1 MKSVLRHG
9 TFPLFFVGF
18 NGAALALIAAGA
30 GDAARYALL
39 LAALAT
45 MLVIERAI
53 PWQPEWNRSHG
64 DVASDLAH
72 GIVNTLLTY
81 ALVSALPRLTALLP
95 WPALWPAHW
104 PLAVQVLAAVLVL
117 DLGVAAVHHASHRSG
132 WLWRFHA
139 IHHGATRL
147 YGFNGWMKHP
157 AHQLLET
164 GVGMTPLLLL
174 GVTQPVGQAVAFAVA
189 IQLLLQHSNADLR
202 TGPLRRVFATAEV
215 HRFHHAR
222 GPAGDV
228 NFGLFTT
235 LWDHL
240 AGSFHDERGAAPR
253 APGSVGLEGASEP
266 RRYRREL
273 AKPFG

>member
-1 MKSVLRHG
+1 MKPLLRYG
-9 TFPLFFVGF
+9 TFPLFFLGF
-18 NGAALALIAAGA
+18 NGIALALIAAGA
-30 GDAARYALL
+30 GDATRYALL
-39 LAALAT
+39 LLALGT
-45 MLVIERAI
+45 MLALERAI
-53 PWQPEWNRSHG
+53 PWQPAWNQSHD

-72 GIVNTLLTY
+72 AAVNTLLSY
-81 ALVSALPRLTALLP
+81 ALVSALPLLTALAP
-95 WPALWPAHW
+95 QPALWPTHW
-104 PLAVQVLAAVLVL
+104 PFLAQVVVAVLVL
-117 DLGVAAVHHASHRSG
+117 DLGIAAVHHASHRIG
-132 WLWRFHA
+132 GLWRFHA

-157 AHQLLET
+157 VHQLLET

-240 AGSFHDERGAAPR
+240 AGSFRDAPGTAPR
-253 APGSVGLEGASEP
+253 ERGSVGLDGPVES